1 MYGRVRNYCLILVA
15 AACVVAGCENQEK
28 WDAFWGVKKKPPAET
43 KGSGGARISVYELS
57 RRLGLQVSES
67 SSSSATLTGA
77 ANTVVIVADP
87 GGGVYVNRKAAA
99 SPGPIR
105 AIGGV
110 LCVQASVVPRLR
122 QMLKL
127 GGSSA
132 TESKAVGSAKTV
144 QPDQRKLPV
153 VVVDA
158 GHGGDESGAERTY
171 DSGRVRVQIQEKDL
185 NLDVALEVTRLLK
198 DRGVRVVTTR
208 TDDSTVS
215 LDKRVEIANEA
226 GAKLMVSVH
235 SNAENKQTGNVRGF
249 IVFVGKNASAAS
261 LAAAKRIE
269 KRLAAAGV
277 HGRGVRRHPKPIRV
291 LVKPKCPSVLVEMGF
306 MSSPRDLSLLRKAD
320 HRLLLARAIAEGI
333 LDFLKE
339 AEK

>member
-1 MYGRVRNYCLILVA
+1 MYGRVQNYCLILAV
-15 AACVVAGCENQEK
+15 AACVVVGCEGQEK
-28 WDAFWGVKKKPPAET
+28 WDAFWGIKKKPPADVNGR
-43 KGSGGARISVYELS
+43 GSASISVDELS
-57 RRLGLQVSES
+57 RRLGLEVSES
-67 SSSSATLTGA
+67 SSSSATLIGR

-87 GGGVYVNRKAAA
+87 GGGVYVNGKTAAR
-99 SPGPIR
+99 SGPIHT
-105 AIGGV
+105 IGGV

-122 QMLKL
+122 QILKS
-127 GGSSA
+127 GRSSPDVPK
-132 TESKAVGSAKTV
+132 TVGIAKTV

-158 GHGGDESGAERTY
+158 GHGGSQPGAERTY
-171 DSGRVRVQIQEKDL
+171 DSGRVRVVIQEKAL

-198 DRGVRVVTTR
+198 DRGVRVVATR
-208 TDDSTVS
+208 IDDSTVS
-215 LDKRVEIANEA
+215 LDKRVQIANET
-226 GAKLMVSVH
+226 GVKLMVSVH
-235 SNAENKQTGNVRGF
+235 SNAEKKQIGSVRGS
-249 IVFVGKNASAAS
+249 IVFVGNNASARS

-277 HGRGVRRHPKPIRV
+277 QSLGVRRHPKPIRV

-306 MSSPRDLSLLRKAD
+306 MSNPGDLSKLMRPD

-339 AEK
+339 GEK